1 MDCACVSQSAT
12 LEKFR
17 KIFQDLSDKNKMV
30 AKSGGAGHTQWGGG
44 GVLPIMADTG
54 RLCPKGVP
62 FSGLRYMKGL
72 GFHQLKYMKGYR
84 NLPFGSVKG
93 PKGPNR

>member
-1 MDCACVSQSAT
+1 MDCACVSQNAT

-44 GVLPIMADTG
+44 GGGTP
-54 RLCPKGVP
+54 
-62 FSGLRYMKGL
+62 
-72 GFHQLKYMKGYR
+72 
-84 NLPFGSVKG
+84 
-93 PKGPNR
+93 